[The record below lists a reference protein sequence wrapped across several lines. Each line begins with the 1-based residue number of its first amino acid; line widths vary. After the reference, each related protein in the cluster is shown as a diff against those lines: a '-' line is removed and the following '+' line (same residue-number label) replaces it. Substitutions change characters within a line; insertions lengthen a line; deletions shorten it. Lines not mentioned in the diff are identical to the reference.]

1 MNIFIYLICFQEHY
15 GEIEDLVHLMKTTM
29 DYEFRQNYFNN
40 HQIMVRTYLRSNIP
54 GGKFMIKLK
63 IAKFVIVATVYMCI
77 SSCTATNIN
86 SNYNLENITSVEQA
100 RSQITNGM
108 SFTDVQNK
116 WGNPNLK
123 QTNNNQTEW
132 TYNYQTSSLSLSP
145 KSLLSQHIPKKSKG
159 VTIYF
164 INGIVSDV
172 GYGEY
177 ED

>member
-1 MNIFIYLICFQEHY
+1 
-15 GEIEDLVHLMKTTM
+15 
-29 DYEFRQNYFNN
+29 
-40 HQIMVRTYLRSNIP
+40 
-54 GGKFMIKLK
+54 MIKLK
-63 IAKFVIVATVYMCI
+63 IAKFFALATVYMCI

-100 RSQITNGM
+100 RSQISNGM

-123 QTNNNQTEW
+123 RTNNNHTEW
-132 TYNYQTSSLSLSP
+132 TYNYQTSSLSLSA
-145 KSLLSQHIPKKSKG
+145 KSLLSQHTPIKAKS
-159 VTIYF
+159 VSIFF

-177 ED
+177 EN